1 MTTIHNKLVLV
12 GGRHDFNAVD
22 QLGVWQTESN
32 QWTRPFPPMPTPH
45 HPPSATS
52 YKHCLVV
59 AGGSN
64 RHNSISSVDV
74 LNVDNNQWSTGPSI
88 PTPWRSMKST
98 TISDTWYLIEGS
110 YNARVVP
117 TGGYYIS

>member
-1 MTTIHNKLVLV
+1 MC
-12 GGRHDFNAVD
+12 GR
-22 QLGVWQTESN
+22 L
-32 QWTRPFPPMPTPH
+32 R
-45 HPPSATS
+45 ATS
-52 YKHCLVV
+52 GHAPSLLCLHLVTLLLLVHINIACMV

-98 TISDTWYLIEGS
+98 TISNTWYLIGGS

-117 TGGYYIS
+117 IGGYYIS